1 MATLDITTSISLEY
15 RVRQWLFPPGTGPYS
30 IQHRPVLHG
39 LPRRLALLLL
49 LALIGLPVPTLAK
62 RTPAPVIEPLFY
74 QGVRY
79 VVPNDKGTVGYVE
92 AWDTATGK
100 KLWKK
105 TIFRKCVIPLLEP
118 DVQWVFIKRMWR
130 DHDRLILVDERKR
143 TYALDL
149 KTRKVR
155 RLNQGPPT

>member
-1 MATLDITTSISLEY
+1 MRTSISIAC
-15 RVRQWLFPPGTGPYS
+15 RFCPWLFPPATGSYS
-30 IQHRPVLHG
+30 NQEKPLFLT
-39 LPRRLALLLL
+39 LPRRLALTLL
-49 LALIGLPVPTLAK
+49 LAVVGLPLPALAK
-62 RTPAPVIEPLFY
+62 RTPAPVVEPVVY

-79 VVPNDKGTVGYVE
+79 VVPNDKGTVGYLE

-105 TIFRKCVIPLLEP
+105 KIFRKCVIPLLEL

-130 DHDRLILVDERKR
+130 DNDHLMLVDERKR
-143 TYALDL
+143 AYALDL

-155 RLNQGPPT
+155 RLKQAQER